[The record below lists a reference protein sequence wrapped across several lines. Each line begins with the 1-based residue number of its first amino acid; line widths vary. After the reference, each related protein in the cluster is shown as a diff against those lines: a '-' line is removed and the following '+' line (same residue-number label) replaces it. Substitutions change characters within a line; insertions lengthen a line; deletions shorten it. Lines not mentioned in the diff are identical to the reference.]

1 MRRANSQGEHPGRAS
16 QVEHPRL
23 ARSPQSLSSRHSD
36 AALWKSGFGGQRID
50 KTVSTLSSL
59 LTGVFGTSSVFSNKP
74 SRSMVTTTVPLWD
87 CAKPYHGRHSQSL
100 YSVPPASSGPLCDM
114 DRVPTSSARPLH
126 LVFGTGSGGRAR
138 SECHCCKAHTQ
149 ETPPPPTEYPV
160 QQMNIRG
167 KTGGKRVTHVHPFT
181 E

>member
-16 QVEHPRL
+16 QLEHPRL
-23 ARSPQSLSSRHSD
+23 ACSPQSLSSRHSD

-50 KTVSTLSSL
+50 KAVSTLSSL
-59 LTGVFGTSSVFSNKP
+59 RTGVFGISSMFSNKA

-114 DRVPTSSARPLH
+114 DRVPTSSARPLLH
-126 LVFGTGSGGRAR
+126 LVSGTGSGGRAR
-138 SECHCCKAHTQ
+138 GAEAGHGASAIVAKRTRKN
-149 ETPPPPTEYPV
+149 PPPPLYGVLRAANEPP
-160 QQMNIRG
+160 G
-167 KTGGKRVTHVHPFT
+167 
-181 E
+181 